1 MQNRKLSERLKEK
14 NHKQQLLS
22 ERVESLE
29 KDRDAA
35 ARTLV
40 IVEKQ
45 LQLLPGQLHAHLGVA
60 EGELASAPPTNL
72 SSQPSEVASRTVE
85 EFFSSL
91 YGCLSS
97 YGEKYL
103 AEIGQLKVRITK
115 NDDTSPLATVS
126 VCLL

>member
-35 ARTLV
+35 ARILV
-40 IVEKQ
+40 MVEKQ
-45 LQLLPGQLHAHLGVA
+45 LQLLPGQLRAHLGVA
-60 EGELASAPPTNL
+60 GEELATTPPTNL
-72 SSQPSEVASRTVE
+72 SAQSSESASKTVE

-91 YGCLSS
+91 YTCLAS
-97 YGEKYL
+97 YGEKFL
-103 AEIGQLKVRITK
+103 SQISQLKVGQECVCEH
-115 NDDTSPLATVS
+115 VS
-126 VCLL
+126 L

>member
-29 KDRDAA
+29 RDRDAA

-45 LQLLPGQLHAHLGVA
+45 LQLLPGQLQAHLGVA
-60 EGELASAPPTNL
+60 GEELGTAPPTNL
-72 SSQPSEVASRTVE
+72 AAQSSEAASRTME

-91 YGCLSS
+91 YSCLAS
-97 YGEKYL
+97 YGEKFL
-103 AEIGQLKVRITK
+103 SEISQLKVRGRERR
-115 NDDTSPLATVS
+115 
-126 VCLL
+126 